1 MSSISLPMGKLYKKA
16 EKKAKTFPAGYL
28 GRFCRNFSN
37 NFDSVLG
44 SDFYRKIAND
54 ADIHSEDV
62 QKFLLGTSD
71 FSKSMQG
78 NTNHYITQERIN
90 NANFK
95 QKLDLIAK
103 NILRRQNPPEL
114 VFQDISTFDA
124 ENPIVGS
131 PLQEHNVGKND
142 MASHLIKKAPQP
154 PGIDFIIQ
162 NRLNM
167 LRNNRNNNNNDD
179 GMSPPPSPL
188 QFNNF
193 QKPPPS
199 PPPRTP
205 SFNNLI

>member
-44 SDFYRKIAND
+44 SDFYRRIAND

-78 NTNHYITQERIN
+78 NT
-90 NANFK
+90 NFK

>member
-44 SDFYRKIAND
+44 SDFYRRIAND

-71 FSKSMQG
+71 FSKGTQG

-103 NILRRQNPPEL
+103 NILRRRTLQSL
-114 VFQDISTFDA
+114 FFKTFLLLMLK
-124 ENPIVGS
+124 ILLSVRRY
-131 PLQEHNVGKND
+131 KNT
-142 MASHLIKKAPQP
+142 M
-154 PGIDFIIQ
+154 
-162 NRLNM
+162 
-167 LRNNRNNNNNDD
+167 
-179 GMSPPPSPL
+179 
-188 QFNNF
+188 
-193 QKPPPS
+193 
-199 PPPRTP
+199 
-205 SFNNLI
+205 